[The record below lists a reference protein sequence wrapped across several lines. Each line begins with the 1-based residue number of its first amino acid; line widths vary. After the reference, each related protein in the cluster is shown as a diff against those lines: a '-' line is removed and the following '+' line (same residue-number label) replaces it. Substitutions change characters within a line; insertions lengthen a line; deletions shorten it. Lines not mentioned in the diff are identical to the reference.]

1 LVFAKMAALN
11 SPKSTGSSR
20 VRLSLAW
27 PAVRLCNGAVTLL
40 LYVPLLLA
48 FSGDSHATASKP
60 SPLGFPAACTVVTRA
75 DVEQALG
82 RPVGRGKEDTADDS
96 SSCDYAAGSGIVT
109 ITVQHV
115 RRRLDVRAEAANLQ
129 RAIPDGHL
137 REAHLA
143 ETPPETTAFY
153 LDIDGAGTQLHVIRG
168 GHDYVLV
175 SVLGFGEAGRVS
187 QAAEKM
193 ARKALERF

>member
-1 LVFAKMAALN
+1 M
-11 SPKSTGSSR
+11 
-20 VRLSLAW
+20 
-27 PAVRLCNGAVTLL
+27 
-40 LYVPLLLA
+40 PLLLA
-48 FSGDSHATASKP
+48 FSSDSHATVKP
-60 SPLGFPAACTVVTRA
+60 SPLGFPAACAVVTRA
-75 DVEQALG
+75 EVEEALG
-82 RPVGRGKEDTADDS
+82 RPVGRGREDSGDDS

-115 RRRLDVRAEAANLQ
+115 RARLDVEAEAASLQ

-143 ETPPETTAFY
+143 QAPPETTAFY

-175 SVLGFGEAGRVS
+175 SVLGFGEANRVS
-187 QAAEKM
+187 RAAEKI

>member
-1 LVFAKMAALN
+1 MTVLFYL
-11 SPKSTGSSR
+11 
-20 VRLSLAW
+20 
-27 PAVRLCNGAVTLL
+27 
-40 LYVPLLLA
+40 PLLVA
-48 FSGDSHATASKP
+48 FSGDGRAPANKP
-60 SPLGFPAACTVVTRA
+60 SSLSFTAACTVVTRA

-82 RPVGRGKEDTADDS
+82 RPVGRGKEDTSGDS

-109 ITVQHV
+109 ITVERV
-115 RRRLDVRAEAANLQ
+115 RARLDVHAEAASLQ
-129 RAIPDGHL
+129 RAIPEGRL

-143 ETPPETTAFY
+143 ETAAGTPAETTAFY

-175 SVLGFGEAGRVS
+175 SVLGFGEPDRVS
-187 QAAEKM
+187 QAAEKI

>member
-1 LVFAKMAALN
+1 VTVFFYL
-11 SPKSTGSSR
+11 
-20 VRLSLAW
+20 
-27 PAVRLCNGAVTLL
+27 
-40 LYVPLLLA
+40 PLLLA
-48 FSGDSHATASKP
+48 FSGDGRAPAIKP
-60 SPLGFPAACTVVTRA
+60 SSFGFSAACTVVTRA

-82 RPVGRGKEDTADDS
+82 RPVGRGKEDIGDDS

-115 RRRLDVRAEAANLQ
+115 RARLDVRAEVASLQ

-143 ETPPETTAFY
+143 GTPAEITAFY
-153 LDIDGAGTQLHVIRG
+153 LDLDGAGTQLHVIRG
-168 GHDYVLV
+168 GHDYLLI
-175 SVLGFGEAGRVS
+175 SVLGFGEADRVS
-187 QAAEKM
+187 QAAEKI